1 MKSFKE
7 FQEGYKGIKKD
18 ASLYARY
25 KDLNNPKAPSDPL
38 KPTTKLAK

>member
-25 KDLNNPKAPSDPL
+25 KDLNNPKAPADPL